1 MTVHALCA
9 ICDCDREG
17 NVWPESAESLCAAHW
32 TMAGVRDFV
41 QRGAISDWEPMQAGK
56 HPVMVNHAAML
67 LTKDERV
74 AASRPLRWQ
83 IIILSLCNQRG
94 VWWDDGSGDTRD
106 TDTDRYTALF
116 GLVPDWVLADIET
129 VAREARERRDGNGR
143 AA

>member
-1 MTVHALCA
+1 MQPRCA
-9 ICDCDREG
+9 VCDGDPQLQTYCDWHYWLSMLR
-17 NVWPESAESLCAAHW
+17 AHVQ
-32 TMAGVRDFV
+32 AGI
-41 QRGAISDWEPMQAGK
+41 ISDWEPMQASK
-56 HPVMVNHAAML
+56 HPVIVNHAAML

-94 VWWDDGSGDTRD
+94 VWWDDGSGDMRD